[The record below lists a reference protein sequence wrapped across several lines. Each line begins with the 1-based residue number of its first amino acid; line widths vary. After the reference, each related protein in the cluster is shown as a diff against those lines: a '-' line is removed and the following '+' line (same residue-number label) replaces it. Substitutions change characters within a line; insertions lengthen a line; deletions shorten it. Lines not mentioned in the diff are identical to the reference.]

1 MNRMSWA
8 AYAAMFTVIGAL
20 VLALVVDWK
29 IRSDDQMENDNAM
42 QANDQR
48 VAQLEERVAFLERTA
63 VLQPTEEYNPQL
75 LKAFDPYEPMSNRA
89 PSKEEVRDSWVN
101 RVWLANTPNQ
111 VRNFYFPTN
120 AINRQPHN
128 AMRVKDRVIACA
140 MRIHTME
147 QEQEQ
152 DMLRLRVDDLEE
164 RHEALEEMVYGFH
177 PTNKAVKGANKLICV
192 YHNWTGD
199 EDD

>member
-8 AYAAMFTVIGAL
+8 AYAAVFTVVGAL

-29 IRSDDQMENDNAM
+29 IRSDDQAEEHRM
-42 QANDQR
+42 QANGQL
-48 VAQLEERVAFLERTA
+48 VAQLEGRVAFLERTA

-75 LKAFDPYEPMSNRA
+75 LKVMAPYETSNKA
-89 PSKEEVRDSWVN
+89 PTKEEVRDAWVN

-111 VRNFYFPTN
+111 SRSATCPTD
-120 AINRQPHN
+120 ALSRQPHN
-128 AMRVKDRVIACA
+128 AMQANDRVTACA

-147 QEQEQ
+147 QEQ
-152 DMLRLRVDDLEE
+152 DMLRLRVEELEE

-177 PTNKAVKGANKLICV
+177 PTNKTVKDASQWTCV

>member
-8 AYAAMFTVIGAL
+8 AYAAVFTVVGAL

-29 IRSDDQMENDNAM
+29 IRSDDQMEKNDAM
-42 QANDQR
+42 QANDQL
-48 VAQLEERVAFLERTA
+48 VAQLGERVAFLERTA

-75 LKAFDPYEPMSNRA
+75 LKVFDPYEPMSNRA

-111 VRNFYFPTN
+111 IRNFYFPTN
-120 AINRQPHN
+120 AINRQPNN
-128 AMRVKDRVIACA
+128 AMRAKDRVIACA

-147 QEQEQ
+147 QEQ
-152 DMLRLRVDDLEE
+152 DMLRLRVEELEE

-177 PTNKAVKGANKLICV
+177 PTNKTVKDASQWACV